1 MDIFGFQKGKID
13 IKLSKFNY
21 SPGETIEGVVELKLK
36 KPISAKELSITIIG
50 EQKVSQMTNQG
61 SSSRK
66 TKVFD
71 FKQPLEGE
79 KEYSADQPLNYPFQI
94 KLPDNLLANQGVL
107 EGGLG
112 TVVKVAQV
120 ISGTRSRVS
129 WYLIARL
136 AVSGLDINKKVQV
149 NIE

>member
-1 MDIFGFQKGKID
+1 MAIFGFQKGKID

-21 SPGETIEGVVELKLK
+21 SSGETIEGVVELKLK

-50 EQKVSQMTNQG
+50 EQKVSQMTHQG
-61 SSSRK
+61 SSSR
-66 TKVFD
+66 TTRVFD
-71 FKQPLEGE
+71 FKQPLDGE

-94 KLPDNLLANQGVL
+94 KLPDNILSSQGQL

-112 TVVKVAQV
+112 TVIKAAQI
-120 ISGTRSRVS
+120 ISGTRSRIS

-136 AVSGLDINKKVQV
+136 EVSGFDVNKKVQV
-149 NIE
+149 NIG